1 MSCGSRLLIASLQ
14 RLQLSDNDSV
24 TGGERNMVYAEK
36 RQVGGSPYLKTDL
49 VKKGLTKVKIIDE
62 FVYVDTEFEGKPT
75 GKKLEGHCSTQLED
89 PKEVT
94 WTMNPTT
101 SNWMIDTYGPNTEKW
116 IGKEIE
122 ISVKQAG
129 SANPGVYPKQCS
141 LEKVI
146 A

>member
-1 MSCGSRLLIASLQ
+1 MSCAHRLLILSLSNQ
-14 RLQLSDNDSV
+14 SV
-24 TGGERNMVYAEK
+24 REVKEKMVYAEK
-36 RQVGGSPYLKTDL
+36 HKVGTGSPYLKPDL

-62 FVYVDTEFEGKPT
+62 FVYVDTEFEGKDT
-75 GKKLEGHCSTQLED
+75 GKKLQGHCSTQIDD

-94 WTMNPTT
+94 WTMNPT
-101 SNWMIDTYGPNTEKW
+101 SANWMIDNHGPDTKKW

-129 SANPGVYPKQCS
+129 SASPGVYPKLCS